1 MIQKST
7 LKYYIAG
14 IVAFIVWG
22 AFAIPLKALH
32 AYPSMQILEYR
43 VFTALLLLAV
53 IILTIGRANL
63 KKDIQVFKNLSR
75 PGRAKLAGLIFLSS
89 ILLMVNWF
97 TFIYAVNHVSLT
109 SAAFAYMVCP
119 LLTALGGFFILKE
132 QLTRV
137 KLIGLIIAICSI
149 LLLATG
155 SLREVLWSVG
165 IASVYAMYLII
176 QRFITQLNRL
186 NMLGIN
192 LAISTLFMLPYFIIN
207 AAPVPEAADFWLLIL
222 VVALVFTIIPLF
234 LNLYALIELPSS
246 TLGIIM
252 YINPII
258 AFLIAF
264 IHFKEPYH
272 TSQLLA
278 YSLLFVA
285 VIVFNLGVFTGNNGR
300 MKSSAKAKA

>member
-1 MIQKST
+1 MMQKST
-7 LKYYIAG
+7 FKYYAAG
-14 IVAFIVWG
+14 IVAFVVWG
-22 AFAIPLKALH
+22 GFAIPLKALS

-53 IILTIGRANL
+53 IILTFGRANL
-63 KKDIQVFKNLSR
+63 KKDIKVFKTLSR
-75 PGRAKLAGLIFLSS
+75 TGRTKLGGLIFLSS

-97 TFIYAVNHVSLT
+97 TFIYAVNNVSLT

-132 QLTRV
+132 KLTRV
-137 KLIGLIIAICSI
+137 KLIGMAIAIFSI

-155 SLREVLWSVG
+155 SLREVLWSIG
-165 IASVYAMYLII
+165 IASVYAIYLII
-176 QRFITQLNRL
+176 QRFITQVNSL

-192 LAISTLFMLPYFIIN
+192 LAISALFMLPYFFVN
-207 AAPVPEAADFWLLIL
+207 AAPIPDAVDFWLLIL
-222 VVALVFTIIPLF
+222 VVALVFTIVPLF

-272 TSQLLA
+272 TNQLLA

-285 VIVFNLGVFTGNNGR
+285 VIVFNLGVFKGRNGQ
-300 MKSSAKAKA
+300 AKITS

>member
-1 MIQKST
+1 MIQRNT
-7 LKYYIAG
+7 FKYYIAG
-14 IVAFIVWG
+14 IVAFVIWG
-22 AFAIPLKALH
+22 GFAIPLKALH
-32 AYPSMQILEYR
+32 DYPSMQILEYR

-53 IILTIGRANL
+53 IILTFGRKNL
-63 KKDIQVFKNLSR
+63 KKDIHAFKSLGKTAKIKLS
-75 PGRAKLAGLIFLSS
+75 GLIFVSS

-97 TFIYAVNHVSLT
+97 TFIYAVNNVSLT

-132 QLTRV
+132 HLTRV
-137 KLIGLIIAICSI
+137 KLIGLCIAIFSI

-155 SLREVLWSVG
+155 SLREVLWSIG
-165 IASVYAMYLII
+165 IASVYAIYLII
-176 QRFITQLNRL
+176 QRFITQVNSL

-192 LAISTLFMLPYFIIN
+192 LAISALFMLPYFIIN
-207 AAPVPEAADFWLLIL
+207 AAPIPAAVEFWLLIL
-222 VVALVFTIIPLF
+222 VVALMFTVIPLF

-264 IHFKEPYH
+264 LHFKEPYR

-278 YSLLFVA
+278 YSLLLVA
-285 VIVFNLGVFTGNNGR
+285 VIVFNLGAIKGMRRQGKVA
-300 MKSSAKAKA
+300 S

>member
-7 LKYYIAG
+7 FKYYTAAIIAF
-14 IVAFIVWG
+14 VVWG
-22 AFAIPLKALH
+22 GFAIPLKALK

-43 VFTALLLLAV
+43 VFTALLMLAV
-53 IILTIGRANL
+53 IILTFGRANL
-63 KKDIQVFKNLSR
+63 KKDIKVFKTLSR
-75 PGRAKLAGLIFLSS
+75 TGRAKLAGLIFLSS

-137 KLIGLIIAICSI
+137 KMIGMIIAIVSI

-155 SLREVLWSVG
+155 SLREVVWSIG

-176 QRFITQLNRL
+176 QRFIKQVNSL

-192 LAISTLFMLPYFIIN
+192 LAISALFMLPYFFIN
-207 AAPVPEAADFWLLIL
+207 ASPVPSDVNFWLLIL
-222 VVALVFTIIPLF
+222 VVALVFTVVPLF

-272 TSQLLA
+272 TNQLLA

-285 VIVFNLGVFTGNNGR
+285 VIVFNLGVFTNKKGR
-300 MKSSAKAKA
+300 DKISS

>member
-1 MIQKST
+1 MIQRNT
-7 LKYYIAG
+7 FKYYTAG
-14 IVAFIVWG
+14 IVAFIIWG

-32 AYPSMQILEYR
+32 AYSSMQILEYR

-53 IILTIGRANL
+53 IILTFGRKNL
-63 KKDIQVFKNLSR
+63 TKDIHAFKSLTKT
-75 PGRAKLAGLIFLSS
+75 AKLKLSGLIFISS

-97 TFIYAVNHVSLT
+97 TFIYAVNNVSLT

-132 QLTRV
+132 QLTRL
-137 KLIGLIIAICSI
+137 KLIGLCIAIFSI

-155 SLREVLWSVG
+155 SLREVLWSIG

-176 QRFITQLNRL
+176 QRFITQVNSL

-192 LAISTLFMLPYFIIN
+192 LAISALFMLPYFIIN
-207 AAPVPEAADFWLLIL
+207 AAPVPAAVEFWLLIL
-222 VVALVFTIIPLF
+222 VVALMFTVIPLF

-264 IHFKEPYH
+264 LHFKEPYH
-272 TSQLLA
+272 TNQLLA
-278 YSLLFVA
+278 YSLLFLA
-285 VIVFNLGVFTGNNGR
+285 VIVFNLGAIKGMRRQSKV
-300 MKSSAKAKA
+300 SS